1 MELRLLGHDVSLD
14 EPPVHE
20 EDDKPMEDWLEA
32 EGILQEEM
40 LERSLYDKALNSDL
54 PKAIE
59 QLDEE
64 KQKKLFKLVGFM
76 MRQLEKGATLD
87 DMSKEL
93 GISKERV
100 RQIEKK
106 AFSKLKRNFKFRK
119 KTMFNIV
126 LVHPEIPPNTGNI
139 IRLCSNT
146 GCRFNSY

>member
-1 MELRLLGHDVSLD
+1 MENARHEVKKVIFLLKHLRPGPQQMLRRHLAVEPDVAAVQDVVD

-32 EGILQEEM
+32 EGDSPEEM

-59 QLDEE
+59 QLDERSRKIIQARWLYDE
-64 KQKKLFKLVGFM
+64 TTG
-76 MRQLEKGATLD
+76 KGATLD

-106 AFSKLKRNFKFRK
+106 AFSKLK
-119 KTMFNIV
+119 
-126 LVHPEIPPNTGNI
+126 EI
-139 IRLCSNT
+139 L
-146 GCRFNSY
+146 NSEKDNV